1 MLLDRTLDQRY
12 KIIEQVGGGGMAEV
26 YRGHDLLL
34 DRPVA
39 IKILRSHFLE
49 NGQNEAFIKRFRR
62 EAQAAAKL
70 SHPNIVN
77 IYDVGEDDD
86 IYYIIMEF
94 ISGETLKEKLEN
106 SGMLPIEEALKVAL
120 EIAEGL
126 EHAHQNQLVHCDVK
140 PHNIMVTKTGRIKVT
155 DFGIARAV
163 SSATLANTGTIMGS
177 VHYFSPEQAKGLP
190 VSAQSDIYSL
200 GVVLYELLTGHVP
213 FEGDSPIAIALK
225 HIQEAPVPPR
235 RNNPSI
241 PPLVESIVLKA
252 LEKDPQNRY
261 QSISDMIHDLKVSQ
275 GYLRDDNTRRLSY
288 EDYATQVLPRIS
300 SDVEP
305 REKALDAIT
314 EKPEGVLAAMKRSKG
329 LIAFFT
335 LLLLIGFGIGAF
347 MAFGKFWSNKE
358 VTVPNVV
365 GKSVDSAKSILTEQH
380 LRVSITEVFN
390 DKVPSGQVIQQT
402 PEAGSVVKEDR
413 TITLI
418 VSKGSEIILVPD
430 LRGLSRKD
438 AEIKLKNLGLQIG
451 NIQEQYSQDQAPD
464 TVISQN
470 PRPPAQIGKGSTVD
484 LVISKGPTPKKFN
497 LPDFTGSLLSTINT
511 QLDGL
516 KLKLGTVTEVPS
528 SQAPGTILSQNPTA
542 GTSVAEGTAVDFSV
556 AKDAGSARRV
566 NLQLTVPSGPD
577 RQAVQIITNDSTGRH
592 VVYEKLHRPGE
603 RVDKTVE
610 VTGTASAQI
619 YINGNLYKEL
629 SI

>member
-94 ISGETLKEKLEN
+94 ISGETLKEKLED
-106 SGMLPIEEALKVAL
+106 SGVLPIEEALKIAL

-140 PHNIMVTKTGRIKVT
+140 PHNIMVTKSGRIKVT

-225 HIQEAPVPPR
+225 HIQEAPVPPTR
-235 RNNPSI
+235 SNPAI

-252 LEKDPQNRY
+252 LEKDPENRY

-300 SDVEP
+300 ADFETKDKTPVTS
-305 REKALDAIT
+305 AANS
-314 EKPEGVLAAMKRSKG
+314 EGLLTTMKRSKG

-365 GKSVDSAKSILTEQH
+365 GKSVDAAKSILTEQN
-380 LRVSITEVFN
+380 LRVSVTEVFN
-390 DKVPSGQVIQQT
+390 DKVPSGQVVQQN

-430 LRGLSRKD
+430 LRGMSRKD

-464 TVISQN
+464 IVISQN

-484 LVISKGPTPKKFN
+484 LVISKGPAPKKFN

-542 GTSVAEGTAVDFSV
+542 GTSVAEGTAIDFSV
-556 AKDAGSARRV
+556 AKEAGATRRV

-577 RQAVQIITNDSTGRH
+577 RQAVQIITNDSTGKH

-603 RVDKTVE
+603 RVDKTVD